1 MSTPPYLAALKGE
14 YGVTKMGW
22 FKSYQ
27 EAFINTS
34 RFRPIMHVIGFVMC
48 VGYLMEFPHL
58 KHERHSAKKKA
69 AMDPHH

>member
-1 MSTPPYLAALKGE
+1 MTLPPYLAALKGE

-34 RFRPIMHVIGFVMC
+34 RFRPIMHVIGLVVC

-58 KHERHSAKKKA
+58 KGERHSAKRKHA
-69 AMDPHH
+69 LEGH